1 MKASDFL
8 RHIGKPIAY
17 HPRLA
22 KPLGGVNAA
31 VLFGQLVYWSDKTDH
46 ELGVYKTAA
55 EIEQET
61 GLTTKEQETA
71 RKKLRELGVLH
82 ETHKRLE
89 HRLYFKIDF
98 DAYDIVMVD
107 FMEKSAKRN
116 SDIPDSQKGDSGN
129 YKSVIRETTNQQS
142 DESQKGDSY
151 IGALDYQEITTED
164 YKHNTFADTSADDVC
179 AENLPAVLDAEQT
192 QPAVKKPAK
201 PVDKEKRAANVA
213 CWDAY
218 SIAYA
223 NRYGVDPIRNAKTNA
238 MIAKFVEY
246 VGRDDAPL
254 IAAHYLTDNHFFYT
268 NSGHDLSLLLR
279 DFQKLRQ
286 QWMTGRKS
294 TTTQA
299 RQADETQSRLSAF
312 DSLAAKYAAEQE

>member
-1 MKASDFL
+1 MS
-8 RHIGKPIAY
+8 
-17 HPRLA
+17 
-22 KPLGGVNAA
+22 
-31 VLFGQLVYWSDKTDH
+31 TDN
-46 ELGVYKTAA
+46 
-55 EIEQET
+55 
-61 GLTTKEQETA
+61 
-71 RKKLRELGVLH
+71 
-82 ETHKRLE
+82 
-89 HRLYFKIDF
+89 D
-98 DAYDIVMVD
+98 
-107 FMEKSAKRN
+107 SA
-116 SDIPDSQKGDSGN
+116 
-129 YKSVIRETTNQQS
+129 
-142 DESQKGDSY
+142 
-151 IGALDYQEITTED
+151 
-164 YKHNTFADTSADDVC
+164 NT
-179 AENLPAVLDAEQT
+179 LPAVLDAEQK
-192 QPAVKKPAK
+192 QPATKKPAK

-238 MIAKFVEY
+238 MVAKFVEY